1 MSTSSNDSLVS
12 CLKLDQRTVNRIGGA
27 IFAYL
32 FHRINQSEM
41 VAFID
46 NKEISERVLRS
57 VRKDGYILRNC
68 KAYAWA
74 FHKARLT
81 GDKVSR
87 VSYGIAAPDVSLLQS
102 LNLKHLP
109 RGYSVWTPS
118 DLGRVVQDTLHCQ
131 AMDQHIGKFISKKL
145 LFLIRSYG
153 VPREDLEYEMIAWA
167 IRAIYMT
174 YPRFDSLLHVTNV
187 AKAAIHNCGM
197 NQIKHYTSPGRQRL
211 QQTLDGVFEAKHVA
225 YDTLAHV
232 AVDNSD
238 HEDLRDK
245 LVSLVSLA
253 EKKGMRQDVQRFL
266 LCCAGQYDKEF
277 SEFLDA
283 DNTELIE
290 RSSYPRYMKKAL
302 KHFSFTETQVQKLF
316 AKLRTQL
323 S

>member
-1 MSTSSNDSLVS
+1 MDSLAS
-12 CLKLDQRTVNRIGGA
+12 CLNLDQRTVNKVGGA

-32 FHRINQSEM
+32 FHRINQSEL

-46 NKEISERVLRS
+46 DKEVSERVLHS
-57 VRKDGYILRNC
+57 IRKDGYILKNC

-74 FHKARLT
+74 FHKARTT
-81 GDKVSR
+81 GER
-87 VSYGIAAPDVSLLQS
+87 VSKLKYGIAPSDLRLLQK
-102 LNLKHLP
+102 LNLKHLSL
-109 RGYSVWTPS
+109 GYDVWTVK
-118 DLGRVVQDTLHCQ
+118 DLDRIIHDTLECQ
-131 AMDQHIGKFISKKL
+131 AMHQHIGKFLSKKL

-153 VPREDLEYEMIAWA
+153 VPREDLETEMRAWA

-197 NQIKHYTSPGRQRL
+197 NQIQHYTAPSRQRL
-211 QQTLDGVFEAKHVA
+211 QKTDGGVFEARHVA

-232 AVDNSD
+232 AADNSEHD
-238 HEDLRDK
+238 ELKDK
-245 LVSLVSLA
+245 LVSLVALA
-253 EKKGMRQDVQRFL
+253 EKKGMREDVQRFL
-266 LCCAGQYDKEF
+266 LCCAGQYDQGF
-277 SEFLDA
+277 SEFLEV

-290 RSSYPRYMKKAL
+290 RISYPRYMKKAL